1 MILSI
6 ITIPFFSSLSIFL
19 FGRYIGQ
26 KGSVYISIIS
36 IMMSMILGIRQLIR
50 YLKYNEEI
58 TINIYDWINTGMI
71 KISLNLIIDKYSIL
85 MIFLITTITFIVI
98 TYSTW
103 YMKEDAHKN
112 RFLSILLMFAVT
124 MLILVSSSNFLLMF
138 IGWEGVG
145 IMSYLLINF
154 WYFSINSNKS
164 AIKAILYNKLGD
176 IGFLMGISMMILLLS
191 NTTINN
197 LVYLPQLLHSHSFG
211 VDGGIN
217 IEQPTVGN
225 IIIII
230 LLLFTI
236 ASIAKSAQILLH
248 PWLGDAMAGPT
259 PVSALLHAAT
269 MVTAGVFLLLR
280 LESIIYI
287 SPEIR
292 LIIIT
297 VGLITIIFGGLSS
310 INQNDIKKIIAFSTC
325 SQLGYMFLTNGL
337 LLPSVGLYHLL
348 THGFFKAM
356 LFLTAG
362 IIIHNFK
369 NEQDI
374 RKFGSFVLSFPFS
387 FFLFLL
393 GSLSILSFPF
403 LSGFYSK
410 EAIIESS
417 LSPQYPIYV
426 YIIMVI
432 GGMLT
437 SIYSFKLL
445 YYTFFAK
452 PNSLNYSLFYNNNN
466 IHPEFPLSKLNIL
479 IFGILI
485 LGSIF
490 FGYISKELLGTIL
503 LVSDNEFF
511 PYYIKLIPLFGSF
524 LGIFLAFIIINPW
537 NKAVGYILTIMNRR
551 FFFDS
556 LINYFFA
563 FKSLNFGYLYTF
575 KFLDRGFFELFGPL
589 GLLRLLYSLPLFYSK
604 YGEKKEHVQISVTK
618 LLENENQSN
627 LFIYLFFTFLSLIL
641 LFFFIQ
647 F

>member
-1 MILSI
+1 MTLTI
-6 ITIPFFSSLSIFL
+6 ITIPFFSSLAIFL
-19 FGRYIGQ
+19 FGRYLGQ
-26 KGSVYISIIS
+26 KGSVIIS
-36 IMMSMILGIRQLIR
+36 ITSIMISMILGLRLLKR
-50 YLKYNEEI
+50 YLTYNEEL
-58 TINIYDWINTGMI
+58 TLNIYNWINTGMI
-71 KISLNLIIDKYSIL
+71 KISLNLFFDKFSIF

-124 MLILVSSSNFLLMF
+124 MLILVSSSNFFLMF
-138 IGWEGVG
+138 VGWEGVG

-154 WYFSINSNKS
+154 WYFSLNSNKS
-164 AIKAILYNKLGD
+164 AIKAILYNKIGD
-176 IGFLMGISMMILLLS
+176 IGFLIGISLMILILS

-197 LVYLPQLLHSHSFG
+197 LVYIPQSLEGIG
-211 VDGGIN
+211 VDN
-217 IEQPTVGN
+217 KTF
-225 IIIII
+225 IIF
-230 LLLFTI
+230 LLFVFI
-236 ASIAKSAQILLH
+236 LASIAKSAQIFLH

-269 MVTAGVFLLLR
+269 MVTAGVFLLFR

-287 SPEIR
+287 STEIR
-292 LIIIT
+292 TFIIL
-297 VGLITIIFGGLSS
+297 VGLFTIIFGGLSS

-337 LLPSVGLYHLL
+337 LIPSVGLFHLL

-374 RKFGSFVLSFPFS
+374 RKFGSLVLSYPMS

-393 GSLSILSFPF
+393 GSLAIMSFPF

-417 LSPQYPIYV
+417 LAPQYPIYI
-426 YIIMVI
+426 YILMVI
-432 GGMLT
+432 GAVFT
-437 SIYSFKLL
+437 SIYSFKLM
-445 YYTFFAK
+445 YYTFLTK
-452 PNSLNYSLFYNNNN
+452 PNTLNYNILYNKVVTNQ
-466 IHPEFPLSKLNIL
+466 EFPLNIL
-479 IFGILI
+479 YLFIFTILV

-490 FGYISKELLGTIL
+490 FGFFAKEIL
-503 LVSDNEFF
+503 QDHIWSCDNEFF
-511 PYYIKLIPLFGSF
+511 PFFIKLIPLFFSL
-524 LGIFLAFIIINPW
+524 LGIALAFVILNPW
-537 NKAVGYILTIMNRR
+537 KNRYILTIMNKR

-563 FKSLNFGYLYTF
+563 FNFLNFGYKYTY
-575 KFLDRGFFELFGPL
+575 KLLDRGFLEYFGPI
-589 GLLRLLYSLPLFYSK
+589 GLLRVLYTIPLFYSK
-604 YGEKKEHVQISVTK
+604 YGEKREDIQPTTR
-618 LLENENQSN
+618 LLENQSN
-627 LFIYLFFTFLSLIL
+627 LFIYLFITNALALALF
-641 LFFFIQ
+641 LFFFYQI
-647 F
+647 

>member
-1 MILSI
+1 MILTI
-6 ITIPFFSSLSIFL
+6 ITIPFFSSLAIFL

-36 IMMSMILGIRQLIR
+36 IIMSMILGIRQLIR

-58 TINIYDWINTGMI
+58 TLNVYEWINTGMM
-71 KISLNLIIDKYSIL
+71 KISINLIVDKNTIL

-124 MLILVSSSNFLLMF
+124 MLILVSSSNFFIMF
-138 IGWEGVG
+138 VGWEGVG

-176 IGFLMGISMMILLLS
+176 IGFLMGISMMILLIS

-197 LVYLPQLLHSHSFG
+197 IVYIGEYSETLEKK
-211 VDGGIN
+211 N
-217 IEQPTVGN
+217 
-225 IIIII
+225 IIII
-230 LLLFTI
+230 LLFLFTL
-236 ASIAKSAQILLH
+236 ASIAKSAQIFLH

-269 MVTAGVFLLLR
+269 MVTAGVFLLFR
-280 LESIIYI
+280 LETIIYI

-292 LIIIT
+292 LFIIL
-297 VGLITIIFGGLSS
+297 VGLLTIIFGGLSS

-362 IIIHNFK
+362 IIIHNLK

-374 RKFGSFVLSFPFS
+374 RKYGSFVLSYPLS

-417 LSPQYPIYV
+417 LSPQYPIYI
-426 YIIMVI
+426 YILMVI

-445 YYTFFAK
+445 YYTFYAK
-452 PNSLNYSLFYNNNN
+452 PNSLNYSIFYNNIKSHSEYPLTLLN
-466 IHPEFPLSKLNIL
+466 IFIFSIL
-479 IFGILI
+479 IF
-485 LGSIF
+485 GSIF
-490 FGYISKELLGTIL
+490 FGYLSKELLGTIL

-511 PYYIKLIPLFGSF
+511 PFYIKLIPLFFSF
-524 LGIFLAFIIINPW
+524 LGIFFAFIILNPW
-537 NKAVGYILTIMNRR
+537 KNRYILTIMNRR

-556 LINYFFA
+556 LINYFLALKF
-563 FKSLNFGYLYTF
+563 LNIGYLYTF
-575 KFLDRGFFELFGPL
+575 KFLDRGFLEYFGPI
-589 GLLRLLYSLPLFYSK
+589 GLLRILYSVPLYYSK
-604 YGEKKEHVQISVTK
+604 YGEKREHEQIYKS
-618 LLENENQSN
+618 EIENQSN
-627 LFIYLFFTFLSLIL
+627 LFIYLFLTFFSLVL
-641 LFFFIQ
+641 FFFFIQ

>member
-1 MILSI
+1 MTLTI
-6 ITIPFFSSLSIFL
+6 ITIPFFSSLAIFL
-19 FGRYIGQ
+19 FGRYLGQ

-36 IMMSMILGIRQLIR
+36 IMISMLLGIRQLKR
-50 YLKYNEEI
+50 YLSLNEEI
-58 TINIYDWINTGMI
+58 SINVYNWINTGMI
-71 KISLNLIIDKYSIL
+71 KISMNILLDKYSIL

-124 MLILVSSSNFLLMF
+124 MLILVSSSNFFLMF
-138 IGWEGVG
+138 VGWEGVG

-154 WYFSINSNKS
+154 WYFSLNSNKS

-176 IGFLMGISMMILLLS
+176 IGFLIGISLMILILS

-197 LVYLPQLLHSHSFG
+197 LVYLPLSLENL
-211 VDGGIN
+211 GIED
-217 IEQPTVGN
+217 ISKYLGFFLFVF
-225 IIIII
+225 I
-230 LLLFTI
+230 L
-236 ASIAKSAQILLH
+236 ASIAKSAQIFLH

-269 MVTAGVFLLLR
+269 MVTAGVFLLFR
-280 LESIIYI
+280 LENLIYI

-292 LIIIT
+292 LFIIL
-297 VGLITIIFGGLSS
+297 VGLFTIIFGGLSS

-337 LLPSVGLYHLL
+337 LIPSVGLFHLL

-362 IIIHNFK
+362 IIIHNFR

-374 RKFGSFVLSFPFS
+374 RKFGSFVLSYPFS

-393 GSLSILSFPF
+393 GSLSIMSFPF

-417 LSPQYPIYV
+417 LSPQYPIYI
-426 YIIMVI
+426 YILMVI
-432 GGMLT
+432 GAVFT
-437 SIYSFKLL
+437 SIYSFKLM
-445 YYTFFAK
+445 YYTFYTK
-452 PNSLNYSLFYNNNN
+452 PNSLNYNIKYNYHLDN
-466 IHPEFPLSKLNIL
+466 HSEFPFNFFH
-479 IFGILI
+479 IFIFTILI

-490 FGYISKELLGTIL
+490 FGYLAKELLTTIL
-503 LVSDNEFF
+503 LVSDNEFYPF
-511 PYYIKLIPLFGSF
+511 FIKLIPLFFSS
-524 LGIFLAFIIINPW
+524 LGIFFAFLILDPW
-537 NKAVGYILTIMNRR
+537 KNRYILTIMNKR
-551 FFFDS
+551 FYFDS

-563 FKSLNFGYLYTF
+563 LNFLNFGYKYTY
-575 KFLDRGFFELFGPL
+575 KYLDRGLLEFFGPI
-589 GLLRLLYSLPLFYSK
+589 GLLRVLYSLPLYFSNYS
-604 YGEKKEHVQISVTK
+604 GNQPSTRLV
-618 LLENENQSN
+618 ENQSN
-627 LFIYLFFTFLSLIL
+627 LFIYLFITFVVLLALIYNHIL
-641 LFFFIQ
+641 
-647 F
+647 

>member
-1 MILSI
+1 MIISI
-6 ITIPFFSSLSIFL
+6 ITIPFFSSISIFL

-36 IMMSMILGIRQLIR
+36 IMMSKILGIRQLIR

-58 TINIYDWINTGMI
+58 TLNIYDWINIGMI
-71 KISLNLIIDKYSIL
+71 KISLNIIIDKYSIL

-124 MLILVSSSNFLLMF
+124 MLILVSSSNFFLMF
-138 IGWEGVG
+138 VGWEGVG

-191 NTTINN
+191 NTTIYN
-197 LVYLPQLLHSHSFG
+197 LVYIPQYLEGL
-211 VDGGIN
+211 N
-217 IEQPTVGN
+217 IDQPTVGN
-225 IIIII
+225 ILIII
-230 LLLFTI
+230 LFLFTL
-236 ASIAKSAQILLH
+236 ASIAKSAQILFH

-292 LIIIT
+292 FFIIS
-297 VGLITIIFGGLSS
+297 VGLLTIIFGGLSS

-348 THGFFKAM
+348 THGFLKAM

-374 RKFGSFVLSFPFS
+374 RKFGSFVLYFPFS

-417 LSPQYPIYV
+417 LSPQYPIYI
-426 YIIMVI
+426 YILMVI

-452 PNSLNYSLFYNNNN
+452 PNSLNYSLFYNDNSNKN
-466 IHPEFPLSKLNIL
+466 ITHPEFPLSILNII
-479 IFGILI
+479 IFAILVI
-485 LGSIF
+485 GTIF

-511 PYYIKLIPLFGSF
+511 PYYIKLIPLFFSF
-524 LGIFLAFIIINPW
+524 LGIFLAFIILNPW
-537 NKAVGYILTIMNRR
+537 KNRYILTIMNRR

-556 LINYFFA
+556 IINYFFA
-563 FKSLNFGYLYTF
+563 FKFLNYGYLYTF
-575 KFLDRGFFELFGPL
+575 KFLDRGFFELFGPI

-604 YGEKKEHVQISVTK
+604 YGDNKEHIQIYKSD
-618 LLENENQSN
+618 LEGENQSN
-627 LFIYLFFTFLSLIL
+627 LFIYLFFTFFSLVL